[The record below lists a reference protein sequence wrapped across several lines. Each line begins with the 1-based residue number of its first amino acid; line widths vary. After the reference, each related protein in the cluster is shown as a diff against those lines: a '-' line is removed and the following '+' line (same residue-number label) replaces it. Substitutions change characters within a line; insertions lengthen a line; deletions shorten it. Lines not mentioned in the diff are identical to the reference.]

1 MPQAYNRVT
10 AGKQQALS
18 RPGGLR
24 QTVPM
29 ADEKRSLIS
38 ATLITQIEGFIQ
50 RNGRDHD
57 AFVVGIAE
65 DADAALAAHGVNKS
79 KHVCISLN
87 ALTDERAEGITQH
100 FAKKGCTIG
109 ETAGSGVVYCYRKAF
124 NTNP

>member
-1 MPQAYNRVT
+1 MT
-10 AGKQQALS
+10 E
-18 RPGGLR
+18 
-24 QTVPM
+24 
-29 ADEKRSLIS
+29 DKRSLIS

-57 AFVVGIAE
+57 AFVVGVSE
-65 DADAALAAHGVNKS
+65 DAETALATHGVNKA
-79 KHVCISLN
+79 KHVCMTLN

-109 ETAGSGVVYCYRKAF
+109 EQAQSGFVYCYRRAF